1 MAIVCIAGSVGASR
15 SRPLVALLALL
26 GVVGAVGV
34 VCQRRTRRYMDSY
47 AQVLGQ
53 LRCHA
58 GVAT

>member
-1 MAIVCIAGSVGASR
+1 MVIVCIAGSVGA